1 MTRISQLHSRL
12 IKSFGIEDFDIPVS
26 YVKLYFKGD
35 ELPVLLKKFH
45 VEEESIMC
53 CQAARH
59 AAQGHPVL
67 LSSKNIGCVA
77 AAISLGLVPAEQQAP
92 LNPESRVYT
101 DIMKEQSGKG
111 RNLFPP
117 SPKDFTE
124 GTVYACKE
132 AGRPDFGLFG
142 EKDSGRYKD
151 LETAKKAVSDM
162 AALQPPR
169 TSFVFVYGNSF
180 HELDILPDVVV
191 LSVRPVELA
200 RLIQGYQFETGKRVK
215 ADMGGLRAV
224 DSDLIARPYLTNEI
238 NVATYCLG
246 ARLVARYEAERMGM
260 GVPFTQYELLI
271 KGLEKSQTG
280 YPFPRYPGANGK
292 KQCT

>member
-1 MTRISQLHSRL
+1 MTRITQLHSRL
-12 IKSFGIEDFDIPVS
+12 IDSFGIKDFDIPAS
-26 YVKLYFKGD
+26 YVKFFFKGD
-35 ELPVLLKKFH
+35 DIPEKVQQYH
-45 VEEESIMC
+45 IEEESIMC

-67 LSSKNIGCVA
+67 LSVANIGCVA
-77 AAISLGLVPAEQQAP
+77 AAISLGLVSAVQESP
-92 LNPESRVYT
+92 LSPESRVYT
-101 DIMKEQSGKG
+101 DIMKKQSGKG
-111 RNLFPP
+111 RDFMPP
-117 SPKDFTE
+117 SPKDFTQ
-124 GTVYACKE
+124 GAVYACKD
-132 AGRPDFGLFG
+132 AKRPDFSLFG

-151 LETAKKAVSDM
+151 IETAQKAVSEM
-162 AALQPPR
+162 AALQPPQ
-169 TSFVFVYGNSF
+169 TKAVFVYGTSF
-180 HELDILPDVVV
+180 DELDILPDVVV

-224 DSDLIARPYLTNEI
+224 DSDLIVRPYLTGEI

-246 ARLVARYEAERMGM
+246 ARLVARYEADRMGM

-292 KQCT
+292 K